1 MFTVALSLFLGLHST
16 VPSPLMSSAFACD
29 DKEAAAAKGEKKAC
43 HLPSAEVTAA
53 VPTAGTHVAL
63 AVSGMTCG
71 GCATSVHTA
80 LMGVEGVTGAQV
92 DLPTGV
98 VQVSYDAGKATPE
111 KMLAAVSALGEFTVK
126 LAAK

>member
-1 MFTVALSLFLGLHST
+1 MIAVTLSLFLSFHPTLSA
-16 VPSPLMSSAFACD
+16 PLISSAFACD
-29 DKEAAAAKGEKKAC
+29 GKESASAHGEKKAC
-43 HLPSAEVTAA
+43 HLPSAEATAA

-92 DLPTGV
+92 DLQTGV
-98 VQVSYDAGKATPE
+98 VQVSYDTAKATTE
-111 KMLAAVSALGEFTVK
+111 KMLAAVSALGEFSVK
-126 LAAK
+126 LATN

>member
-1 MFTVALSLFLGLHST
+1 MIAVTLSLFLSFHPTLSA
-16 VPSPLMSSAFACD
+16 PLISSAFACG
-29 DKEAAAAKGEKKAC
+29 DKAEAAASGAKKAC
-43 HLPSAEVTAA
+43 HLPSAEATAA

-92 DLPTGV
+92 DLQTGV
-98 VQVSYDAGKATPE
+98 VQVSYDAGKATTD
-111 KMLAAVSALGEFTVK
+111 KMLAAVSALGEFSVK
-126 LAAK
+126 LATN